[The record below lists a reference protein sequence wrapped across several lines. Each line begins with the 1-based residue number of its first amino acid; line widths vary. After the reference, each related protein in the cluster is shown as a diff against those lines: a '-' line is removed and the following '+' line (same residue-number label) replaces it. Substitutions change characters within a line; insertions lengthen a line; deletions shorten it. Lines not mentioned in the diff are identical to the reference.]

1 MLTPQSYLPGAAG
14 GISPYPGFP
23 PGGGNSFPTL
33 SPSSYLPPVGT
44 MEPPIMNYSGP
55 SMMPQMSLPP
65 MFPPTMLQPQMPYPN
80 QGMIMGPPS
89 PIYDPGLRTYSRRRP
104 VRICR
109 RRRRSRR
116 CRPVIHIIDSSSCSS
131 LSSYTTISSCSR
143 HHHHSRSHSRRRAIT
158 PQQQP
163 IILLPMPCQQP
174 APAVSTSVQP
184 QIQQPQQI
192 ILPPIQVQQ
201 PGQFQQQQLALPSMP
216 LQQQQL
222 ALPPIS
228 VQQQPI
234 TLPPMQLNSSNFCP
248 STNSSPMII
257 PSGQP
262 MPIIQSSLSMP
273 QIATIGQTQQ
283 IQNVPLQYVQ
293 AARQS
298 SSPLQYIS
306 SEPYSTIA
314 PQRVLVN
321 STNRKQ
327 STKDKPIQKSTSIR
341 TLPQND
347 LKFGRRPFDW
357 YEGEKKNKIIN
368 ENVRIGQRRSTIVS

>member
-1 MLTPQSYLPGAAG
+1 
-14 GISPYPGFP
+14 
-23 PGGGNSFPTL
+23 
-33 SPSSYLPPVGT
+33 
-44 MEPPIMNYSGP
+44 
-55 SMMPQMSLPP
+55 
-65 MFPPTMLQPQMPYPN
+65 
-80 QGMIMGPPS
+80 
-89 PIYDPGLRTYSRRRP
+89 
-104 VRICR
+104 
-109 RRRRSRR
+109 
-116 CRPVIHIIDSSSCSS
+116 
-131 LSSYTTISSCSR
+131 
-143 HHHHSRSHSRRRAIT
+143 
-158 PQQQP
+158 
-163 IILLPMPCQQP
+163 MPCQQP
-174 APAVSTSVQP
+174 APAVSTPVQP

-248 STNSSPMII
+248 STNLSPMII

-327 STKDKPIQKSTSIR
+327 STKDKPIRKSTSIR

-357 YEGEKKNKIIN
+357 YEGEKKKKIIN
-368 ENVRIGQRRSTIVS
+368 ENVRIGQRGSTIVS